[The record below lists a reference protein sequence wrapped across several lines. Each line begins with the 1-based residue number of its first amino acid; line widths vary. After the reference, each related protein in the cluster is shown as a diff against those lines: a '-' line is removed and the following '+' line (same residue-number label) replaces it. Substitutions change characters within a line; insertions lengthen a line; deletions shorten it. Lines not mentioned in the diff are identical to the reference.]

1 MRNAFAALL
10 LAASAVLSSGCLFSH
25 GQLDLLGTGT
35 AFDETQER
43 FSRLVRWGHW
53 EMAIPLVAE
62 DQREHF
68 AEVMRQL
75 DDVKFTD
82 WENINVEVA
91 AGFDT
96 ARAEVRLEGY
106 RESTLRT
113 AEAVMVQEWERIQ
126 GLESEWVVRPD
137 LEPLRV
143 AFRGGRDAVPAAA
156 AAR

>member
-10 LAASAVLSSGCLFSH
+10 LAASAVFSSGCLFSH
-25 GQLDLLGTGT
+25 GQFDLLGTGT

-62 DQREHF
+62 DQRDHF
-68 AEVMRQL
+68 SEVMREL

-82 WENINVEVA
+82 WEIINVDVA
-91 AGFDT
+91 TGFDT
-96 ARAEVRLEGY
+96 ARAEIRLEGY
-106 RESTLRT
+106 RESTLMT

-126 GLESEWVVRPD
+126 GIESEWVVRPD
-137 LEPLRV
+137 LEALRI
-143 AFRGGRDAVPAAA
+143 AFTGSRA